1 MLTKDETRLL
11 HELHL
16 EWMKQRRED
25 EENERYFDAQQRVR
39 QLGISIPPE
48 MEAFAFP
55 MSWCRTWVET
65 IESRMEPR
73 LLLRSGSTTEDK
85 DLRIDWD
92 ANNLDSESQLAHR
105 DLLVL
110 GRAVVSVGWP
120 DREHGQ
126 TRPVIRVESPRD
138 FAVKVDPLTR
148 RMVAALRVYT
158 NEDTGLMEHLT
169 LYLPDETIYISR
181 QKGKWADDERRRHN
195 LGRVPIV
202 VAYTRRR
209 SGRWKGTTMMADVKH
224 WTDMASRIVLNL
236 QVAMEALSTP
246 QKIAYGL
253 TRQDFVDPDTGEPL
267 DEWDTYLG
275 AIWAISASKKDGA
288 SIEQLPAG
296 SLDGFINAMEL
307 CTKQVSG
314 ATGLPLRMLGHST
327 VNPAS
332 EGGIKADET
341 RMTRTAERMD
351 TVAGSMWGWVL
362 GIAERMRL
370 GNWPEGSP
378 IKLEW
383 RNPGTPTL
391 SEMADSVSKR
401 TGGVPVLSAR
411 GAMHEMG
418 YSQARI
424 DQEMRWL
431 DEESRGVFSTDDKL
445 ERPPFGDSSAYAG
458 GGG

>member
-1 MLTKDETRLL
+1 MLSKDETKLL

-16 EWMKQRRED
+16 QWMKQRRED
-25 EENERYFDAQQRVR
+25 EENERYFDAEQRIK

-48 MEAFAFP
+48 MEEFAFP

-65 IESRMEPR
+65 VESRMEPR
-73 LLLRSGSTTEDK
+73 LLLRSGATAEDEE
-85 DLRIDWD
+85 LRTDWD

-110 GRAVVSVGWP
+110 GRAVASVGWP
-120 DREHGQ
+120 DKALGQ

-138 FAVKVDPLTR
+138 FAVKINPLTR
-148 RMVAALRVYT
+148 HMVAALRVYT
-158 NEDTGLMEHLT
+158 DEVTGQMEHLT

-181 QKGKWADDERRRHN
+181 QQGKWAADERRVHK

-202 VAYTRRR
+202 VAYTRRK
-209 SGRWKGTTMMADVKH
+209 SGRWKGATMMADVKH
-224 WTDMASRIVLNL
+224 WTAMASRIVLNL
-236 QVAMEALSTP
+236 QVAMESLSTP
-246 QKIAYGL
+246 QKVAYGM
-253 TRQDFVDPDTGEPL
+253 TKKDFVDPDTGEPL

-296 SLDGFINAMEL
+296 SLEGFISAMEL

-341 RMTRTAERMD
+341 RLTRTSERMN
-351 TVAGSMWGWVL
+351 TVAGTFWGWTL
-362 GIAERMRL
+362 GISERIRL
-370 GNWPEGSP
+370 GKWPEGSP

-391 SEMADSVSKR
+391 SEMADATSKR
-401 TGGVPVLSAR
+401 TGGVPTLSAR

-431 DEESRGVFSTDDKL
+431 EQEASGVYTPTDAKL
-445 ERPPFGDSSAYAG
+445 ERIPGEEDPAEQVVT
-458 GGG
+458 